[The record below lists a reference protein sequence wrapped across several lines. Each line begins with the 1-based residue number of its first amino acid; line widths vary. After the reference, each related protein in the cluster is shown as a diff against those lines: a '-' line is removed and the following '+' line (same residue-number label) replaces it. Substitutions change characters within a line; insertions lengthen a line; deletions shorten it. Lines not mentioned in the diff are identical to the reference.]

1 MPFVWFI
8 LAAAVTVFAA
18 IKLSN
23 YADVLSTK
31 TAMGGLLVGTLLLAG
46 ATSLPE
52 VTTSVSAVLIGNPDI
67 AIGNVVGSNMF
78 NLFIFACFDLFYRRQ
93 HLLEKAGR
101 NHLYTAGTGLVLM
114 AVTYVSLSFRPD
126 WSLLGVGVDSIVL
139 VAIYAIGMVIVGRV
153 SRRVPEEPSVPAAE
167 LAGDVSGG
175 NEDVTVKRA
184 VIGFALAAVLIMGAG
199 TVLSIMGDK
208 IAVITG
214 LGSSF
219 VGSFLIAATTSL
231 PEAVSVYIAL
241 KIRNVN
247 LALGGILGSNMF
259 NMLIIFLAD
268 LFYRGGPVLSAGDP
282 SHRITA
288 LVVMALSAVIL
299 FALAR
304 RRTKS
309 GLSYVVP
316 SLLIIAGYL
325 VASYLMFQG

>member
-1 MPFVWFI
+1 MAFVWFI

-78 NLFIFACFDLFYRRQ
+78 NLFIFACFDLAYRRH
-93 HLLEKAGR
+93 HLLELAGR

-114 AVTYVSLSFRPD
+114 VVTYLSLQFRPE
-126 WSLLGVGVDSIVL
+126 WEVFGVGLDSIALVVL
-139 VAIYAIGMVIVGRV
+139 YAIGITVVGRI
-153 SRRVPEEPSVPAAE
+153 SKSGAAAPSMPEPEA
-167 LAGDVSGG
+167 
-175 NEDVTVKRA
+175 TVLPDDDDGITVRRA
-184 VIGFALAAVLIMGAG
+184 VIGFSLAALLIMGAG
-199 TVLSIMGDK
+199 TVLSVMGDR

-231 PEAVSVYIAL
+231 PEAVSVFVAL
-241 KIRNVN
+241 RAKNVN
-247 LALGGILGSNMF
+247 LALGSILGSNMF
-259 NMLIIFLAD
+259 NMLIIFLSD
-268 LFYRGGPVLSAGDP
+268 LFYREGPVLFAADP

-288 LVVMALSAVIL
+288 LVVMALSAVLLLAIARKKTASH
-299 FALAR
+299 AL
-304 RRTKS
+304 
-309 GLSYVVP
+309 YIVP
-316 SLLIIAGYL
+316 SVLIVIGYF